1 MPKEKHCDLVT
12 FGRAISKQTG
22 AASALMRPAPKKR
35 CKLKSDCTRM
45 NKSTQRKAL
54 GVENILN
61 GFAVL
66 MALVS
71 KVSDSW

>member
-12 FGRAISKQTG
+12 FGRTISKQTG
-22 AASALMRPAPKKR
+22 AASAPMRPAPKKR
-35 CKLKSDCTRM
+35 CKLKSDWTRM
-45 NKSTQRKAL
+45 NESTQRKTL
-54 GVENILN
+54 GVKNILN